1 MPPPAK
7 SLYPP
12 REVCEMLG
20 IPESTLRYWSSVFPQ
35 INPKLTPAGHRRYT
49 QKDIDACRD
58 IIFLLRDKGL
68 SIEYAQKEMSRQR
81 KYPPR
86 QPRKCTSATEA
97 ISLLNEVRNATE
109 DPHMASAID
118 SVKNWIESLDAP
130 IIHKN
135 IRGAEYYAEAIKSHE
150 QQK

>member
-1 MPPPAK
+1 MTPITK

-12 REVCEMLG
+12 REVCDMLG
-20 IPESTLRYWSSVFPQ
+20 IPESTLRYWSTVFPQ

-49 QKDIDACRD
+49 QNDIDVCRD

-109 DPHMASAID
+109 DPHMASAVE
-118 SVKNWIESLDAP
+118 SVIKYLNA
-130 IIHKN
+130 HKDVGE
-135 IRGAEYYAEAIKSHE
+135 RTD
-150 QQK
+150 